1 MVARELNL
9 TLDEMHALVF
19 DHIARSVRN
28 KRKAMHA
35 PTLSIQ
41 GEPVAPRTVILRDFD
56 PNLRQCIFHTDSRSQ
71 KIVSLQQTKVAFLH
85 AYDRRS
91 QLQLRI
97 TGEAICSQQDTLT
110 RSWWQRLSSFGK
122 QVYLT
127 HDTPGT
133 VLAQPA
139 SQLSS
144 EHQVDD
150 EEGYRHFSVLSFSIE
165 KIECLLLGRGQQ
177 RRSLHQWRGDQFS
190 QHWLA
195 P

>member
-35 PTLSIQ
+35 PALSIQ
-41 GEPVAPRTVILRDFD
+41 GESVAPRTVILRDFD
-56 PNLRQCIFHTDSRSQ
+56 PDLRQCIFHTDSRSQ

-110 RSWWQRLSSFGK
+110 RSWWQRLSRFGK

-127 HDTPGT
+127 QDTPGT
-133 VLAQPA
+133 AIAQPTL
-139 SQLSS
+139 QLYS
-144 EHQVDD
+144 EQQADY
-150 EEGYRHFSVLSFSIE
+150 EEGYRHFAVLTFSIQQ
-165 KIECLLLGRGQQ
+165 IECLLLGRGQQ
-177 RRSLHQWRGDQFS
+177 RRSLHQWRGDQLS
-190 QHWLA
+190 QHWLV